1 MTRGLVLSIC
11 SLAAALAG
19 FSASPSRA
27 QVSEAS
33 PGAPVPRPDSASA
46 SPAAVDSAARPE
58 TAPAADRA
66 AFPGPGAGDSA
77 LEIQEKKVRA
87 QGTRGH
93 REKEVSR
100 IRLSRED
107 LRNITAAQG
116 DPLKALGTL
125 PGVSNQNDLSV
136 RPNVRGGKAEETQV
150 IWEGIPLLQPYH
162 FGSVY
167 SVFNIES
174 LKDLTFYSGGFPVED
189 GNALSGALFMRARP
203 APMDTL
209 ALSGDLSLLR
219 GNAYA
224 GVPIVKNR
232 LGISF
237 SYQAFW
243 YDWVLNRAWDA
254 VDLFDDDEGF
264 ERSKR
269 QFQGNIVLPNFKDLQ
284 LGLSWRFSD
293 ALTGEYTGL
302 LSKDVFTIREPHLD
316 YFVNGEEVSPDY
328 YDWDLF
334 YRHDQDVRETRTRP
348 DTLSVVS
355 VDNGFHGLAFHW
367 KPTSAWQFD
376 QTFAY
381 QSQKWDV
388 GFFDERQW
396 FDSIGTDDSFQGRR
410 INAASDN
417 LLDIRNRTYDWRLDA
432 KDFATEALLLRFGAS
447 QSYRA
452 SSFESKLPRTL
463 FEAIVNG
470 NADALDALAYF
481 NPEGFTIKRGQ
492 PGADPD
498 VDYLDQLP
506 RLIRFDANGNLSGL
520 FSAAYASGEY
530 GFDAAH
536 RLLLG
541 LRAETDSYSGEFYLS
556 PRIAYFQTLG
566 KADELTLASGLY
578 SQSDFPFQIRSVNPS
593 LRPEKAFHFNLEW
606 THAFSNRYRLE
617 CQLYQKNYFDLVVP
631 YLTNTGHLDWTSD
644 LLKHQDSAAI
654 QALPKDRYDSVVD
667 RFGDRT
673 LGYRNGGTGKAAG
686 AEVSFNYDPN
696 RAWGGWLTAEVGYS
710 KRQDA
715 PGERVYDFRYA
726 RPWAFN
732 WVNHF
737 KLPNRYGLSVRG
749 RWAAGLPY
757 TDYLAYGGQAGG
769 DLAGGFNTEPTRPD
783 YDTLFH
789 AGPRNG
795 ARYSPY
801 SRWDIRLSR
810 EWAMKR
816 HSVESYFEIW
826 NVFNTPNFL
835 LRDAGTE
842 DWKFVDLNYPIPILF
857 VGISGRW

>member
-1 MTRGLVLSIC
+1 MNRAGFLPAWSAFAAILIGIASTPARAEDPADTSLS
-11 SLAAALAG
+11 SPYAARDSVPATGSALAK
-19 FSASPSRA
+19 
-27 QVSEAS
+27 
-33 PGAPVPRPDSASA
+33 
-46 SPAAVDSAARPE
+46 DSAAQ
-58 TAPAADRA
+58 
-66 AFPGPGAGDSA
+66 DSS
-77 LEIQEKKVRA
+77 LELQEKKTQT
-87 QGTRGH
+87 QGTRSH

-100 IRLSRED
+100 IRLTRED
-107 LRNITAAQG
+107 LKNITAAQG

-209 ALSGDLSLLR
+209 AVSADLSLLR

-224 GVPIVKNR
+224 GVPIIKNR

-243 YDWVLNRAWDA
+243 YDWVLNRGWDA
-254 VDLFDDDEGF
+254 VDLIDDEKDF
-264 ERSKR
+264 ERAKR
-269 QFQGNIVLPNFKDLQ
+269 QFQGDIMLPNFKDLQ

-293 ALTGEYTGL
+293 AWTGEYTGL
-302 LSKDVFTIREPHLD
+302 ISKDIFTVRDQNLRH
-316 YFVNGEEVSPDY
+316 FVNGKEVSPDF

-334 YRHDQDVRETRTRP
+334 YRQALDVREIRTLP
-348 DTLSVVS
+348 DTLASVS

-376 QTFAY
+376 QTFAF
-381 QSQKWDV
+381 QSQTWGV
-388 GFFDERQW
+388 GFFGDQKW
-396 FDSIGTDDSFQGRR
+396 FDSIGTDDRYYGHR
-410 INAASDN
+410 INNNSDN

-432 KDFATEALLLRFGAS
+432 KDFATDALLLRFGAS
-447 QSYRA
+447 QSLRTN
-452 SSFESKLPRTL
+452 SFESKLPRPL

-470 NADALDALAYF
+470 NTDALDALAYF
-481 NPEGFTIKRGQ
+481 DPNGFTIKRND
-492 PGADPD
+492 PGADPN
-498 VDYLDQLP
+498 VDYLNQLP

-520 FSAAYASGEY
+520 FSAAYASAEY
-530 GFDAAH
+530 GFDSAH

-541 LRAETDSYSGEFYLS
+541 LRAETDSYADDFYLS
-556 PRIAYFQTLG
+556 PRIAYFQTMG
-566 KADELTLASGLY
+566 KSDELSLASGLY
-578 SQSDFPFQIRSVNPS
+578 SQDDFPFQIRTLNPA

-606 THAFSNRYRLE
+606 THTFSPRYRLE

-631 YLTNTGHLDWTSD
+631 FLVNTGHLDWNSD
-644 LLKHQDSAAI
+644 LFKHQDSTAI
-654 QALPKDRYDSVVD
+654 QSLPKAQYDSVVE

-673 LGYRNGGTGKAAG
+673 LAYRNGGTGKAAG

-696 RAWGGWLTAEVGYS
+696 RTWGGWLTAEVGYS

-715 PGERVYDFRYA
+715 PGERVYDFRYG

-757 TDYLAYGGQAGG
+757 TDYVSYSTETGG
-769 DLAGGFNTEPTRPD
+769 DLGGGFNTEPATQT

-810 EWAMKR
+810 EWALKR
-816 HSVESYFEIW
+816 HFVESYFEIW

-835 LRDAGTE
+835 LRDSGTE
-842 DWKFVDLNYPIPILF
+842 NWKFVDLNYPIPILF